1 MQYFQRAR
9 IVVRAVVLVLNVCG
23 ISLGS
28 SNMQDTIT
36 KTEEAL
42 RGSSKFQE
50 TVQVFI
56 DDWKEAGDSVT
67 ETAKALFDLLKK
79 INSAGFLSPIIDSL
93 FSSMTMWNKI
103 KSFAVVSTMIIAS
116 LGSGGAALIALIAVA
131 VNTAAEGI
139 QLSLEIKEA

>member
-116 LGSGGAALIALIAVA
+116 LGSGGSGVDCADRC
-131 VNTAAEGI
+131 
-139 QLSLEIKEA
+139 SSKHCR

>member
-1 MQYFQRAR
+1 MHYFHRAR

-28 SNMQDTIT
+28 SNMQDTIA

-56 DDWKEAGDSVT
+56 DDWKEAGDSVR
-67 ETAKALFDLLKK
+67 ETAKAIFDLLKK
-79 INSAGFLSPIIDSL
+79 INSAGFLWPIIDSL

-103 KSFAVVSTMIIAS
+103 KSFAVVSTMIIAA

-131 VNTAAEGI
+131 VKTAEEGI

>member
-1 MQYFQRAR
+1 MHYFQRAR

-28 SNMQDTIT
+28 SNMQDTIA

-50 TVQVFI
+50 TVQVFM
-56 DDWKEAGDSVT
+56 DNWREAGDSVT
-67 ETAKALFDLLKK
+67 ETAKAIFDLLKK

-103 KSFAVVSTMIIAS
+103 KSFAVVSTMIIA
-116 LGSGGAALIALIAVA
+116 ALIALIAVA
-131 VNTAAEGI
+131 VKTAEEGI